1 MIFFD
6 LNDYHEMIHAPLL
19 VFKRSATNN
28 FATAC
33 LNYDFLR
40 HCWCLSEASP
50 TTLPQ
55 ITHITLIETKFKAM
69 ISMFLSGSSF

>member
-28 FATAC
+28 FAIAC
-33 LNYDFLR
+33 LNYVFFDLNDYHEIR
-40 HCWCLSEASP
+40 HCRLSEAPP
-50 TTLPQ
+50 TTLP
-55 ITHITLIETKFKAM
+55 
-69 ISMFLSGSSF
+69 